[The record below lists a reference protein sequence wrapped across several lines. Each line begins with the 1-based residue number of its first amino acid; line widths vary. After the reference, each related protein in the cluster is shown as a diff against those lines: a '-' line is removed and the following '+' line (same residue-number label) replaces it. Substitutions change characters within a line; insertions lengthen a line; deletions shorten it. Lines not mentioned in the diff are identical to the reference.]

1 MHRERVEHVCAKSA
15 VKRECTSLLE
25 DLDGHLPRRRVL
37 VQRVREVREMREVK
51 GSMGAFETRL
61 LLLRRSGS
69 GCGGDCFFD
78 RSDFGLD
85 ARLDPVW
92 KESQ

>member
-1 MHRERVEHVCAKSA
+1 
-15 VKRECTSLLE
+15 
-25 DLDGHLPRRRVL
+25 
-37 VQRVREVREMREVK
+37 MREVK